1 MSQLWVVFFVQKK
14 LKIGHLKSSAYSQTR
29 SQQHLVVRDDSAHF
43 KQLIEWWGVSGC
55 CICMYLRCFMQMNV
69 LCPRK
74 MNTGQTIQAGPG
86 CKASNR
92 GKSWVSHCMYQQ
104 DSTGITFVFGHF
116 FQEKACHKIT
126 TADHFWFL
134 FIKCVGPGVID
145 SDFRYAFPGIRRT
158 AWWAAGNVPRP
169 PLNAVCKRTT
179 SSGLWEDVFFPP
191 KEVESSMN
199 NLLYAALHFRLHW
212 ELKQCILYK
221 WSIISTNLHGS

>member
-134 FIKCVGPGVID
+134 FQMCRPGGHWFGFSLRISRNQEDSLVGCRKCASTTFECGLQENYI
-145 SDFRYAFPGIRRT
+145 FRALGGRVF
-158 AWWAAGNVPRP
+158 
-169 PLNAVCKRTT
+169 
-179 SSGLWEDVFFPP
+179 SSKGSW
-191 KEVESSMN
+191 
-199 NLLYAALHFRLHW
+199 
-212 ELKQCILYK
+212 
-221 WSIISTNLHGS
+221 IIYE